1 MTKQK
6 ELQIVVEG
14 VDLKDEDKTD
24 LIVFNDEYNEFN
36 YVVKCFIEICKLSY
50 KDAFS
55 RTLFIHNNGSGT
67 VRTGTYSELKP
78 MKDALVDCGLNAILA
93 RSQLN

>member
-14 VDLKDEDKTD
+14 IELKDEDKVD
-24 LIVFNDEYNEFN
+24 LIVFNDEINEFDF
-36 YVVKCFIEICKLSY
+36 VVKCFIEICKLSF
-50 KDAFS
+50 KDAFD
-55 RTLFIHNNGSGT
+55 RTLFIHNNGMGT

-78 MKDALVDCGLNAILA
+78 MKDALVDCGLTAILA
-93 RSQLN
+93 RSELN